1 MKIVCVFV
9 LYTFCHQI
17 LYAQSQKE
25 PPNVFIITIDGFRW
39 QEIFNGGDPA
49 LMTNTFFV
57 KDTGLLQEQFGGAT
71 TAIRR
76 KNLLPFFWNTIA
88 GKGQLYGN
96 RSFNNKAD
104 VKNFYK
110 ISYSGYNEIFSGYAD
125 PRLVPNTPRIN
136 KNSNLPG
143 YLNTLPAYKGK
154 CVAFSS
160 WNIFPY
166 ILNEQENNFIV
177 NSGYENAEA
186 TDSATK
192 VIDEV
197 QDSIQNKKACRYD
210 QLTFLLAKQ
219 YIQQQHPRCVVLGFG
234 ETDEFAHSGRY
245 DSYLQHANDIDRM
258 IGELWYSI
266 QTDPFYKNNTIF
278 IITTDHGRGKKN
290 NTWTAHH
297 TFIKGSGEIW
307 LAILGP
313 GIEAKGEIKA
323 PGQIYQNQIAQTIAG
338 LIGAPFIT
346 PLHTGAP
353 IDLPAIEGKNGLQ
366 EITIAVSSK

>member
-9 LYTFCHQI
+9 LCAFCHQI
-17 LYAQSQKE
+17 LSAQSQKE

-39 QEIFNGGDPA
+39 QEIFNGGDPS

-71 TAIRR
+71 TSIRR

-143 YLNTLPAYKGK
+143 YLNTLPAYKGR

-166 ILNEQENNFIV
+166 ILNEQENNFTV
-177 NSGYENAEA
+177 NSGYEMP
-186 TDSATK
+186 K
-192 VIDEV
+192 PP
-197 QDSIQNKKACRYD
+197 
-210 QLTFLLAKQ
+210 
-219 YIQQQHPRCVVLGFG
+219 IQQQSLLTKYRTVFKIKKPAVMTSLLFCW
-234 ETDEFAHSGRY
+234 
-245 DSYLQHANDIDRM
+245 Q
-258 IGELWYSI
+258 
-266 QTDPFYKNNTIF
+266 NNIF
-278 IITTDHGRGKKN
+278 SN
-290 NTWTAHH
+290 N
-297 TFIKGSGEIW
+297 I
-307 LAILGP
+307 P
-313 GIEAKGEIKA
+313 GA
-323 PGQIYQNQIAQTIAG
+323 
-338 LIGAPFIT
+338 
-346 PLHTGAP
+346 
-353 IDLPAIEGKNGLQ
+353 
-366 EITIAVSSK
+366 